1 MSHYAYSVPPSSSE
15 PVVVDSLSGDEV
27 DFECPNAALL
37 DEQVFL
43 DRNPLISRSA
53 IAITVANL
61 VCICFT
67 IVWLIRNGFSMDL
80 FSLSLI
86 ILSVCTLTINC
97 VIGAQIAARVQ
108 EASILTGKQEDFRD
122 YVRRV
127 TDPTVVH
134 EKVAPEYRRGIS
146 FARLLDWGKRVYV

>member
-67 IVWLIRNGFSMDL
+67 IVWLIRNGFSLDL
-80 FSLSLI
+80 FSLALI

-122 YVRRV
+122 YVV
-127 TDPTVVH
+127 S
-134 EKVAPEYRRGIS
+134 GFS
-146 FARLLDWGKRVYV
+146 NVYGLP